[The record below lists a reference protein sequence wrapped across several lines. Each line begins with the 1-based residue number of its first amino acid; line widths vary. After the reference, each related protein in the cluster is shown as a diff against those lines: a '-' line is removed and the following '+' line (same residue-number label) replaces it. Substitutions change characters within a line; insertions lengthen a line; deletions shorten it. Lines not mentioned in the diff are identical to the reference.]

1 MVTSVKTVT
10 QCYCQ
15 DRGSLSISA
24 KANGKICKELP
35 TTTAFIMSFNIKCKY
50 NIYNHN
56 VTETSSGQIYCMML
70 TWTQCQYY
78 VSTMSASCQHR
89 VSTVSAPCQHRVS
102 TMVIVSASCQHHVST
117 VSAQCQHNA
126 TTISNDS
133 QHILIS
139 YAVMVQCCG
148 VSSTKHYNAVDPAA
162 VQRPNSI
169 MGSSDDDITQH
180 QTVHTAIRL
189 QLWLGDGCSN
199 ALYDIAYRHGIRLLV
214 LRMHVDKSQI
224 SS

>member
-1 MVTSVKTVT
+1 M
-10 QCYCQ
+10 QIQY
-15 DRGSLSISA
+15 IY
-24 KANGKICKELP
+24 IY
-35 TTTAFIMSFNIKCKY
+35 IY
-50 NIYNHN
+50 IYNHN
-56 VTETSSGQIYCMML
+56 VTETSSRQIYCMML
-70 TWTQCQYY
+70 TCAQCQHYVSSKSAACQQH
-78 VSTMSASCQHR
+78 VSTM
-89 VSTVSAPCQHRVS
+89 SAPCQHRVS
-102 TMVIVSASCQHHVST
+102 IMFIVSASCQHHVST

-126 TTISNDS
+126 TTISDDS

-148 VSSTKHYNAVDPAA
+148 VSSRCVQSGVGWCRRLRSPWLSSGAALLLDPLHCNALW
-162 VQRPNSI
+162 
-169 MGSSDDDITQH
+169 
-180 QTVHTAIRL
+180 IRL